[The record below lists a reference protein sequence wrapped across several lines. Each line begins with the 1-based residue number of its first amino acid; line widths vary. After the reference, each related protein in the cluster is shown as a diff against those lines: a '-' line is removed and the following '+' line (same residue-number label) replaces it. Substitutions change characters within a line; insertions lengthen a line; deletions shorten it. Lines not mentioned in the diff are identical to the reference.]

1 MNQLLSHPFA
11 LYFLYTFLAVGVF
24 FLLSGSWQLLHRS
37 ENKNEAR
44 NRRMKMIAGGAT
56 AAEILAVLKPVERGH
71 WMKRLPFVG
80 DLPKAM
86 RQAGM
91 TSSPTVLVFVCFSIS
106 VVISGMASLSVTP
119 GAAIL
124 IGLSIG
130 FFLPIAVIRH
140 RRAARIEAITKLLP
154 EALDLMSRGLRVGH
168 PLNTSIASVAT
179 QMPDPIGTEF
189 GLIADQVSYGDDLV
203 DAFAEFAERI
213 DIEDVHYLSAS
224 LGIQH
229 GTGGDL
235 ARVLDV
241 LSKVVKNRIAMRRR
255 IQAISAE
262 GRLSAYF
269 LSAIP
274 VFIFAFT
281 SFSNPQY
288 YQDVYDDPLFIPMA
302 VIVVTFTLLNA
313 VILSKLVK
321 FRI

>member
-1 MNQLLSHPFA
+1 MKQLMSHPYA
-11 LYFLYTFLAVGVF
+11 LYFVYTFLAVGVF
-24 FLLSGSWQLLHRS
+24 FLLSGVWQLLRRS
-37 ENKNEAR
+37 ENKHEAR

-56 AAEILAVLKPVERGH
+56 AAEILAVLKPVERGG
-71 WMKRLPFVG
+71 WITRLPFVG

-91 TSSPTVLVFVCFSIS
+91 TSSPTLLILICLSIS
-106 VVISGMASLSVTP
+106 AVISAMAAMKVTLWM
-119 GAAIL
+119 AIA
-124 IGLSIG
+124 IGVTVG
-130 FFLPIAVIRH
+130 FLLPIGIIRH

-168 PLNTSIASVAT
+168 PLNTSIASVAE
-179 QMPDPIGTEF
+179 QMPDPIGSEF
-189 GLIADQVSYGDDLV
+189 GLIADQVSFGDDLV
-203 DAFAEFAERI
+203 DAFAEFADRI

-262 GRLSAYF
+262 GRLSSYF

-274 VFIFAFT
+274 VFIFVST
-281 SFSNPQY
+281 SISNPRY

-302 VIVVTFTLLNA
+302 IAVVTFTVLNA
-313 VILSKLVK
+313 VILAKLVR